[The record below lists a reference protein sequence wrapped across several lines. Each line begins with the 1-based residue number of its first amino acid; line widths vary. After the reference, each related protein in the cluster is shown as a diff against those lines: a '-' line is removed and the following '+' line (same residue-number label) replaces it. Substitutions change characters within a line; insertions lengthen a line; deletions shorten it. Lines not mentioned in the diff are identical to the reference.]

1 MLSELSSV
9 ITSIMSKYRK
19 VVWNEG
25 MLLTPHHFQQA
36 DNYQEELLN
45 SRLRSVVSYEYG
57 VLDLQ
62 INHEAIANGNFQV
75 TSCRAVLSDG
85 LVINF
90 PDTDAVPDLRPV
102 KDHFGPEADTLGVH
116 LAIPAKKFGTANFQ
130 ASGGKADLNLR
141 FLQEGSLAKDET
153 SGTNEQPL
161 AFARPNLRIIFD
173 DELRDGF
180 TTIKIAELKKTTTG
194 QLKISEEFI
203 PPILKVTANVWLTN
217 MLRRVLDILIT
228 KSNEL
233 GDQRRQRTSS
243 LADFTTSEIA
253 VFWLLHTVNSSIP
266 IMSHYFHTPLVH
278 PEKLYLEMAG
288 LAGKM
293 ITFSTDLH
301 PKDIVKYDHEDLYF
315 TFYNLTKQL
324 EHLLE
329 TVIPSRCVAIP
340 LEKISPTMYI
350 GRVEDDRL
358 LKEAEFY
365 LAVNA
370 QMPEA
375 KLIEEIP
382 RLIKIASR
390 DVVNTVVERALPG
403 VVLSHSNPPPAP
415 IPTRIGFRYFML
427 DSTGAYWEGIKGSKV
442 IAIYVPE
449 KIPDKKL
456 EMYAVKP

>member
-1 MLSELSSV
+1 
-9 ITSIMSKYRK
+9 MSKYRK

-25 MLLTPHHFQQA
+25 MLLTPHHFQQS
-36 DNYQEELLN
+36 DNYFEELLN
-45 SRLRSVVSYEYG
+45 SRLRSAISYEYG

-85 LVINF
+85 LLINF

-102 KDHFGPEADTLGVH
+102 KDHFKPEQETLGVH

-130 ASGGKADLNLR
+130 ANGGKADLNLR
-141 FLQEGSLAKDET
+141 FLQEGALAKDET

-180 TTIKIAELKKTTTG
+180 TTIKLAELERTTTG
-194 QLKISEEFI
+194 QLKISDKFI
-203 PPILKVTANVWLTN
+203 PPILKVGANVWLTN
-217 MLRRVLDILIT
+217 MLRQVVEILIT
-228 KSNEL
+228 KSSSL
-233 GDQRRQRTSS
+233 GEQRRQRTSS

-253 VFWLLHTVNSSIP
+253 VFWLLHTVNSGIP
-266 IMSHYFHTPLVH
+266 SLSHFFHSPLVH
-278 PEKLYLEMAG
+278 PERLYLEMAA

-293 ITFSTDLH
+293 MTFSTELH

-315 TFYNLTKQL
+315 TFYTLSTQL
-324 EHLLE
+324 KDLLE
-329 TVIPSRCVAIP
+329 TVIPSRCVPIP
-340 LEKISPTMYI
+340 LEKITPTMYI
-350 GRVEDDRL
+350 GRVEDERL

-370 QMPEA
+370 QMPES
-375 KLIEEIP
+375 KLIEDIP
-382 RLIKIASR
+382 RVVKIASR
-390 DVVNTVVERALPG
+390 DVIDTVVGRALPG
-403 VVLSHSNPPPAP
+403 VVLSHANPPPAP

-427 DSTGAYWEGIKGSKV
+427 DSSGAYWEGIKGSKI
-442 IAIYVPE
+442 IAVYVPE
-449 KIPDKKL
+449 KVPDEKL